1 MPTNNIDLDALP
13 PDTLVVENGQVTPIG
28 KQVIAKVAGD
38 LVTVCR
44 QADAPQ
50 VVLGE
55 LSELIAKHTAEIAGR
70 RSHVESSPLR
80 TVLANL
86 VGSECLARRPDRD
99 PLTGDRTDGRP
110 DTDDTRLDRLPCT
123 RQHDH
128 SDDHSDAL
136 GRTWQ
141 RVGVPA

>member
-1 MPTNNIDLDALP
+1 MPTNDIDLDALP
-13 PDTLVVENGQVTPIG
+13 PDTLVVENGQVTPVG

-38 LVTVCR
+38 LVTACR
-44 QADAPQ
+44 QAGAPQ
-50 VVLGE
+50 VVLRE
-55 LSELIAKHTAEIAGR
+55 LPELIAKHTAEITGR
-70 RSHVESSPLR
+70 RSRVEPSPLR

-86 VGSECLARRPDRD
+86 VGSECLVRRPGRD

-123 RQHDH
+123 RQHGH
-128 SDDHSDAL
+128 GDDHSDAL

-141 RVGVPA
+141 RAGVPA